1 MRFSSYFET
10 DFLSNEKISLIKVLC
25 SEQKKSFHLELKG
38 EKLLSI
44 DSLKKLVTGIK
55 KLQEERVMRKY
66 DVTYSI
72 SYDDLRSD
80 DEKLYLEY
88 YRVLLTEICVDYE
101 LFPNWEKFSTA
112 AKLAI
117 DAATLSRNPMEPSKF
132 WHSSTALP
140 LDNTPYYL
148 IEHIDEHKVAF
159 IENNEERLR
168 LWINALC
175 PDEHTFERIKDEA
188 VTKFNEFKEE
198 FKNNSLLAAIHLNNS
213 SIKKTQFC
221 SLELQRS
228 EGQKAIGNI
237 LKDWGIE

>member
-55 KLQEERVMRKY
+55 KIQEERVMRKY

-80 DEKLYLEY
+80 DENLYLEY

-101 LFPNWEKFSTA
+101 LLSLSSYGVEYNSNVY
-112 AKLAI
+112 KLIVSDSSKINQNAI
-117 DAATLSRNPMEPSKF
+117 NKAIKLFENF
-132 WHSSTALP
+132 GL
-140 LDNTPYYL
+140 
-148 IEHIDEHKVAF
+148 KV
-159 IENNEERLR
+159 
-168 LWINALC
+168 
-175 PDEHTFERIKDEA
+175 
-188 VTKFNEFKEE
+188 EFKTTT
-198 FKNNSLLAAIHLNNS
+198 FDKDAILE
-213 SIKKTQFC
+213 IKK
-221 SLELQRS
+221 ELTR
-228 EGQKAIGNI
+228 GK
-237 LKDWGIE
+237 